1 MPGPGRPFVK
11 GDKRA
16 GRPKGR
22 ANAVTL
28 DVREFAQKFI
38 DDADYRESLRKR
50 VLRGDAPHMET
61 LIWHY
66 RFGKPKD
73 TLEINQPRP
82 LVVELLS
89 DAEAHGN
96 GEAG

>member
-1 MPGPGRPFVK
+1 VKFQKGHRKVGGRKK
-11 GDKRA
+11 GA
-16 GRPKGR
+16 ENG
-22 ANAVTL
+22 VTR

-38 DDADYRESLRKR
+38 DDADYRESLRRR

-82 LVVELLS
+82 LVVEILA
-89 DAEAHGN
+89 DAEAHGDS
-96 GEAG
+96 GPR

>member
-1 MPGPGRPFVK
+1 MRLRIR
-11 GDKRA
+11 DQLNDQRA
-16 GRPKGR
+16 R
-22 ANAVTL
+22 ARHVL
-28 DVREFAQKFI
+28 H
-38 DDADYRESLRKR
+38 LRRR

-82 LVVELLS
+82 LVVEVLADL
-89 DAEAHGN
+89 EAHVRG
-96 GEAG
+96 GGPQ